1 MADSETDPQ
10 MTEINA
16 TAAKLGELVAAHPAI
31 KKFAD
36 AQKALSADD
45 EANRL
50 LSDFDRKVQVMARN
64 EQMGQPVTPAERQAV
79 ESLQAKLASNL
90 KVKAF
95 SIAQVD
101 MTDFLRKVSQVW
113 QRPVAEAQGPAEQP
127 SAQPAGPR
135 LSV

>member
-1 MADSETDPQ
+1 MADSETDSQ

-16 TAAKLGELVAAHPAI
+16 AAAALGELVAAHPAI
-31 KKFAD
+31 KKFAA
-36 AQKALSADD
+36 AQTALSADA
-45 EANRL
+45 EASRL
-50 LSDFDRKVQVMARN
+50 LSDFDQKVQVMMRN
-64 EQMGQPVTPAERQAV
+64 EQMGQPVTAADRSAV
-79 ESLQAKLASNL
+79 ESLQAKLAGNL

-113 QRPVAEAQGPAEQP
+113 QRPVAEAQGEPAP
-127 SAQPAGPR
+127 AASAPAGPR